1 MRHARG
7 VGEEGID
14 HDREFPP
21 CQRLG
26 DGVRLRQHRHRIG
39 GADPDGPD
47 RGIAGLEDRVA
58 EARLGEEA
66 GSDLLTAGKRQVEGP
81 AALRVVRHPAAGDPD
96 VPRDGPQRVENS
108 DRGRAMPP
116 PLQAPADVER
126 CRTDCIGVGKGDKCL
141 QGHSGEL
148 GPRLHAAGV
157 RQGAKKV
164 EVVAVIPGARIGRA
178 RLEHPPR
185 HP

>member
-1 MRHARG
+1 MRQARG

-47 RGIAGLEDRVA
+47 RRVAGLENRAA
-58 EARLGEEA
+58 EARLREEA
-66 GSDLLTAGKRQVEGP
+66 GSDLLAAGKRQVEGA
-81 AALRVVRHPAAGDPD
+81 AALRVIRHPAARDPD
-96 VPRDGPQRVENS
+96 VPRDGPQRVENA
-108 DRGRAMPP
+108 DRGRAMLP

-126 CRTDCIGVGKGDKCL
+126 CRANCIGVGEGHKRL

-148 GPRLHAAGV
+148 GP
-157 RQGAKKV
+157 
-164 EVVAVIPGARIGRA
+164 
-178 RLEHPPR
+178 
-185 HP
+185 